1 MLTVI
6 HGGDD
11 HISGGVPHFH
21 RARFTL
27 NLRLEAGGD
36 RRHS

>member
-1 MLTVI
+1 MLTFN

-11 HISGGVPHFH
+11 HELGGVPLFH
-21 RARFTL
+21 RAKFTL